1 MRSLFLWLEAAR
13 ASPVNSYLIFV
24 VFLVSLTCFLSP
36 ECYTILEIYG
46 KNPTRHRLTCAC
58 TCLLTDSTAA
68 VVAAAASAAAAA
80 GCAAA
85 STVLLLLACCAGAGA
100 GAGAGAAAPAAAH
113 RHRHQHRR
121 DRRRHRQGQGVSKP
135 AGAGPARSQQEEGLG
150 ESRVAHV
157 PSDAGSAPRSVA
169 CFGPAPSSEALCY
182 SMKSSHPPPQPH
194 ASAAPAWPS
203 VDGAGRASAH
213 GCGERMPCPPGPRA
227 CLSAGSAPFSG
238 AP

>member
-1 MRSLFLWLEAAR
+1 M
-13 ASPVNSYLIFV
+13 
-24 VFLVSLTCFLSP
+24 CM
-36 ECYTILEIYG
+36 
-46 KNPTRHRLTCAC
+46 
-58 TCLLTDSTAA
+58 LTDSTAA

-194 ASAAPAWPS
+194 ASAAPAWVGMAIRPRS
-203 VDGAGRASAH
+203 WSREHQSDCGEAHALPVAPAHAPLRQQRHLQVDGPRRAHTQTKGPAL
-213 GCGERMPCPPGPRA
+213 GCGVCDAIAFFSRGRLPPQVTV
-227 CLSAGSAPFSG
+227 S
-238 AP
+238 

>member
-1 MRSLFLWLEAAR
+1 M
-13 ASPVNSYLIFV
+13 
-24 VFLVSLTCFLSP
+24 CM
-36 ECYTILEIYG
+36 
-46 KNPTRHRLTCAC
+46 
-58 TCLLTDSTAA
+58 LTDSTAA

-85 STVLLLLACCAGAGA
+85 TTVLLLLACCAGAGA

-194 ASAAPAWPS
+194 ASAAPAWVGMAIRPRS
-203 VDGAGRASAH
+203 WSREHQSDCGEAHALPVAPAHAPLRQQRHLQVDGPRRAHTQTKGPATR
-213 GCGERMPCPPGPRA
+213 GVGKGLFTTCP
-227 CLSAGSAPFSG
+227 
-238 AP
+238 